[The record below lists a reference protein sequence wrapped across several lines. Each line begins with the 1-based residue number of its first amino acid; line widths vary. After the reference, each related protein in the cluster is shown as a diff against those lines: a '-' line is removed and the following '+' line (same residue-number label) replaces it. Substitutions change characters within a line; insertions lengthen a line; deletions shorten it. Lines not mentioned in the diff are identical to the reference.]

1 MVDKVY
7 TDVPYDPRYNPKEFS
22 DSQQLLQA
30 AHEENERARLAQAQ
44 QEEAQKQALRM
55 KMNHALGIS
64 DDPDKQIEDA
74 VALIAPAG
82 KVKGVV
88 EAMSETAA
96 GRAVGEIATHYK
108 ESVINGAKELG
119 EALKDVAPKS
129 PRDLAHLMF
138 TPQNPS
144 PERMAAFKE
153 IAESGDINR
162 VVKNQLGAVPYGW
175 AGLAGSAIVGA
186 TVVTSKSDNE
196 VLVDAFKR
204 AHDNV
209 LVDKSMTNMKKLRE
223 SDSPELNMAADVYI
237 KLREHFEKDGFSE
250 QNAATMRMAVQ
261 KISEKLHA
269 GDPVVALGPRAGL
282 DVKVDAELEQIK

>member
-1 MVDKVY
+1 MVDRVY
-7 TDVPYDPRYNPKEFS
+7 ADVPYDPRYNPNEFT
-22 DSQQLLQA
+22 DSQRLQQA
-30 AHEENERARLAQAQ
+30 AHEENQRMRIAQEQ
-44 QEEAQKQALRM
+44 QEEAHKLALRA
-55 KMNHALGIS
+55 KVNQALGIS

-88 EAMSETAA
+88 AAMSETAA
-96 GRAVGEIATHYK
+96 GRAAGEVATHYK
-108 ESVINGAKELG
+108 ESIINGARELG

-162 VVKNQLGAVPYGW
+162 VVRNQLGAVPYGW
-175 AGLAGSAIVGA
+175 AGLAGSAVVGA
-186 TVVTSKSDNE
+186 TVVTSKFDNE

-204 AHDNV
+204 AHDNI
-209 LVDKSMTNMKKLRE
+209 LLDKSMASMKKLRE
-223 SDSPELNMAADVYI
+223 SDSPELNVAADMYI
-237 KLREHFEKDGFSE
+237 KLREHLEKDGFSD

-261 KISEKLHA
+261 QISGKLHA
-269 GDPVVALGPRAGL
+269 GEPVVALGPRAGL
-282 DVKVDAELEQIK
+282 DVKVDAELVQMK

>member
-1 MVDKVY
+1 MVDRVY
-7 TDVPYDPRYNPKEFS
+7 ADVPYDPRYNPNEFT
-22 DSQQLLQA
+22 DSQRLQQA
-30 AHEENERARLAQAQ
+30 AHEENQRMRIAQEQ
-44 QEEAQKQALRM
+44 QEEAHKLALRA
-55 KMNHALGIS
+55 KMNQALGIS

-88 EAMSETAA
+88 AAMSETAA
-96 GRAVGEIATHYK
+96 GRAVGEVATHYK
-108 ESVINGAKELG
+108 ESIINGAKELG

-162 VVKNQLGAVPYGW
+162 VVRNQLGAVPYGW
-175 AGLAGSAIVGA
+175 AGLAGSAVVGA

-209 LVDKSMTNMKKLRE
+209 LLDKSMASMKKLRE
-223 SDSPELNMAADVYI
+223 SDSPELNVAADMYI
-237 KLREHFEKDGFSE
+237 KLREHLEKDGFSD

-261 KISEKLHA
+261 QISGKLHA
-269 GDPVVALGPRAGL
+269 GEPVVALGPRAGL
-282 DVKVDAELEQIK
+282 DVKVDAELVQMK